1 VAFTLLLVYGSMGG
15 LAGVLVNAVLRPLLP
30 AHSAEAHDG
39 KLSWR
44 DAVEVGAHLAGG
56 AGIAA
61 LYWLSWGFAAL
72 VAIPWWGR
80 GLAFGAACWTALV
93 LPVLAAGTT
102 QFRVTPARLGVI
114 AFEWGCTCLFA
125 ALACARI
132 WATLP

>member
-15 LAGVLVNAVLRPLLP
+15 LAGVLVNAILRPLLP
-30 AHSAEAHDG
+30 AHAAEARD

-44 DAVEVGAHLAGG
+44 DLVEVGAHLAAG

-72 VAIPWWGR
+72 VAIPWWER
-80 GLAFGAACWTALV
+80 GLAFGAACWIALV
-93 LPVLAAGTT
+93 LPVLMTGAVR
-102 QFRVTPARLGVI
+102 FRLTPARLGII